1 MGDFFL
7 GVVCTIG
14 VFALIGIGLAAYVLV
29 QLRKAVERA
38 TGRWTS

>member
-1 MGDFFL
+1 MGDFLL
-7 GVVCTIG
+7 GVICTIG
-14 VFALIGIGLAAYVLV
+14 ALALIGIGLAAYMLV